1 MSDLIIKGMKTPK
14 RCQACEFYYND
25 FLDGETSCLATG
37 CEVSIGDHCD
47 KGCPLVEIPTP
58 HGRLIDADK
67 LMKVIEENDYML
79 RGYYNTTDRGM
90 FTIGIKQAIDEA
102 PTIIEA
108 EE

>member
-1 MSDLIIKGMKTPK
+1 MSDLIIKGMKMPK

-25 FLDGETSCLATG
+25 FSDGETSCLATG

-67 LMKVIEENDYML
+67 LSVRILRAMNNGRFDSVI
-79 RGYYNTTDRGM
+79 GM
-90 FTIGIKQAIDEA
+90 IDTA